1 MRQSFIALLLCLS
14 ISAFGQK
21 NFGIAIGLDNTKFI
35 GEKPD
40 GLTYKFKRGFSATAF
55 VDFRISDQVQL
66 SIRPTYGQGGANAV
80 IDETIN
86 TTQPIALPVN
96 TSYASI
102 ATLVKIFEREKIYA
116 FVGPELSQLLTA
128 EVVIDDKTTDVKKD
142 LKSLGLLLDIGFGL
156 NFDMLKHKWAVEWQ
170 FNQMLS
176 TMSDVEDLEQG
187 LSPRL
192 RASRGRIS
200 LLYKFKRK

>member
-1 MRQSFIALLLCLS
+1 MTLLLCLS
-14 ISAFGQK
+14 LSAFGQS

-40 GLTYKFKRGFSATAF
+40 GLTYQFKRGFSATAF
-55 VDFRISDQVQL
+55 VDFRVSDQVQL
-66 SIRPTYGQGGANAV
+66 SIRPTFAQGGANAV

-86 TTQPIALPVN
+86 TNKPIAFPVK
-96 TSYASI
+96 TSYVSI

-116 FVGPELSQLLTA
+116 FVGPEFSQLLTA
-128 EVVIDDKTTDVKKD
+128 DVAIDGETIDVKKD
-142 LKSLGLLLDIGFGL
+142 LKTFGLLLDIGFGL
-156 NFDMLKHKWAVEWQ
+156 NFNMLKHKWAVEWQ

-176 TMSDVEDLEQG
+176 TLSDVEDIEQG

-200 LLYKFKRK
+200 LLYKFKRRWEQ